1 MKHADI
7 SAAKSAQKGKVI
19 VWHQLSLGGQNKDRW
34 MWTAEKNGEV
44 IDYHAK
50 DILVGNAIYLGE
62 KVVVLKLH
70 RDGTVSSLQIN

>member
-1 MKHADI
+1 MKHSDI
-7 SAAKSAQKGKVI
+7 TTAKAAHKGKVI
-19 VWHQLSLGGQNKDRW
+19 VWHQLSLGGQNRDRW

-44 IDYHAK
+44 VDYHTK

-70 RDGTVSSLQIN
+70 RDGTVSSTQIN